1 MKPSRPGLAGARL
14 HAVKVRGLLDEIEWQ
29 RQRVIIAALLPY
41 SGARPR
47 PYRFPTLPPGVIPIQ
62 RRPSVAEQRVIRAA
76 PVLEAHRER
85 VVQHREQL
93 SGRID
98 IENNRTG
105 R

>member
-1 MKPSRPGLAGARL
+1 M
-14 HAVKVRGLLDEIEWQ
+14 RGLLADLEWQ

-41 SGARPR
+41 SGDRPR

-85 VVQHREQL
+85 AELKHQQQL
-93 SGRID
+93 SGRTD
-98 IENNRTG
+98 INNNRTG
-105 R
+105 RNGR